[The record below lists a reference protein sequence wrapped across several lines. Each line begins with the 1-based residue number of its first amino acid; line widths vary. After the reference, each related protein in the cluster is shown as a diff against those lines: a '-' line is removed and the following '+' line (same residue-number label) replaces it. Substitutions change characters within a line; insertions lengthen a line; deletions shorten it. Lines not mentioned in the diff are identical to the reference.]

1 MTAASREGARIARRL
16 VGIAAAAT
24 LALALAALA
33 ATALLAGDGPAAEMR
48 AQTVELNA
56 ARAELP
62 EGADA
67 EAADA
72 ALSRAQDAL
81 RTAADARGG
90 LPVALVWALAAL
102 GAAFAWGVVAYLY
115 VGVVRPFMRLEAFA
129 QDVAKGNLDAPLA
142 YERSNPFGRF
152 TWAFDNMRVEIKR
165 ARAAEAE
172 AVEQGKTAVA
182 VLSHD
187 IKTPIASIRA
197 YSEALE
203 LGLARTQAEREG
215 YARTIAR
222 KCDEVT
228 SLTDDLFLH
237 ALADL
242 DRIQVRCEE
251 APIARVVARAVAD
264 FDAGGRVTLG
274 RLDEAQASCD
284 PKRLEQ
290 AIGNLL
296 ANAAKYAP
304 GADVEVEGVLDTAA
318 RAYRVRVRDRG
329 PGIPPED
336 LPFVADRFYRGSN
349 AGDAPGAGLGLF
361 IVRYLVEQMGGG
373 LSLENAEPGLVAILE
388 FPLAS

>member
-115 VGVVRPFMRLEAFA
+115 VGVVRPFIRLEAFA

-251 APIARVVARAVAD
+251 APIARIVARAVAD
-264 FDAGGRVTLG
+264 FDAAGTVTLG

>member
-33 ATALLAGDGPAAEMR
+33 ATALLAGDGPAAEMQ
-48 AQTVELNA
+48 AQIVELNA

-81 RTAADARGG
+81 RVAVDERGG

-102 GAAFAWGVVAYLY
+102 GAASAWGVVAYLY

-129 QDVAKGNLDAPLA
+129 QDVSTGNLDAPLA

-152 TWAFDNMRVEIKR
+152 TWAFDNMRKEIKR

-172 AVEQGKTAVA
+172 ALEQSKTTVA
-182 VLSHD
+182 ALSHD

-203 LGLARTQAEREG
+203 LGLARDDVEREG

-242 DRIQVRCEE
+242 DRIQMRCEE
-251 APIARVVARAVAD
+251 APIARVVAQAVAD
-264 FDAGGRVTLG
+264 FDAGDRVTLG

-304 GADVEVEGVLDTAA
+304 GADIEVEGVLDTAA
-318 RAYRVRVRDRG
+318 RVYRVRVRDRG

-373 LSLENAEPGLVAILE
+373 LSLENAEPGLAAVLE

>member
-1 MTAASREGARIARRL
+1 MTAASREARAIRRRL
-16 VGIAAAAT
+16 LACALAASLALVAAAVATTAALAQDGAASQMRAGVVALNESRAT
-24 LALALAALA
+24 LAAGEGSATADRALA
-33 ATALLAGDGPAAEMR
+33 D
-48 AQTVELNA
+48 AQET
-56 ARAELP
+56 
-62 EGADA
+62 
-67 EAADA
+67 
-72 ALSRAQDAL
+72 L
-81 RTAADARGG
+81 RRAADARST
-90 LPVALVWALAAL
+90 LPVALAWAVCAL
-102 GAAFAWGVVAYLY
+102 GIALVWGVAAYMYLS
-115 VGVVRPFMRLEAFA
+115 VVRPFSRLEVFA
-129 QDVAKGNLDAPLA
+129 DEVARGNLDAPLA

-172 AVEQGKTAVA
+172 ALEQGKTAVA
-182 VLSHD
+182 ALSHD

>member
-24 LALALAALA
+24 LVFALAAFA
-33 ATALLAGDGPAAEMR
+33 ATALLADDGPAAEMR
-48 AQTVELNA
+48 AQIMELNA

-81 RTAADARGG
+81 RAAADARSG

-102 GAAFAWGVVAYLY
+102 GAASAWGVVAYLY

-129 QDVAKGNLDAPLA
+129 QDVATGNLDAPLA

-152 TWAFDNMRVEIKR
+152 TWAFDNMRAEIKR

-182 VLSHD
+182 ALSHD

-336 LPFVADRFYRGSN
+336 LPFVAERFYRGSN

-373 LSLENAEPGLVAILE
+373 LSLENAEPGLAAVLE

>member
-1 MTAASREGARIARRL
+1 MTAASREGARIGRRL
-16 VGIAAAAT
+16 VGIAVAAT
-24 LALALAALA
+24 VVLALVALA
-33 ATALLAGDGPAAEMR
+33 ATVALMDDGPGAEIR
-48 AQTVELNA
+48 TQVVELNA
-56 ARAELP
+56 ARAELRGG
-62 EGADA
+62 EG
-67 EAADA
+67 AADA
-72 ALSRAQDAL
+72 ALVRAQEAL
-81 RTAADARGG
+81 RAAAGVKGG
-90 LPVALVWALAAL
+90 LPIALVWALAAL
-102 GAAFAWGVVAYLY
+102 GAAVVWGVVAYLHAS
-115 VGVVRPFMRLEAFA
+115 VVRPFMRLELFA
-129 QDVAKGNLDAPLA
+129 QDVAAGNLDTPLA

-152 TWAFDNMRVEIKR
+152 TWAFDNMRAEIKR

-182 VLSHD
+182 ALSHD

-203 LGLARTQAEREG
+203 LGLARNDAEREG

-242 DRIQVRCEE
+242 DRIHVSCEV
-251 APIARVVARAVAD
+251 APIARTIRQAVAD
-264 FDAGGRVTLG
+264 FGVAGNVALG
-274 RLDEAQASCD
+274 RLDEAQVAHD

-290 AIGNLL
+290 ALENLL

-304 GADVEVEGVLDTAA
+304 GVPVEVEGVLDTAA
-318 RAYRVRVRDRG
+318 RAYRLRVRDHG

-349 AGDAPGAGLGLF
+349 AHDAPGAGLGLF
-361 IVRYLVEQMGGG
+361 IVRYLVGQMGGS
-373 LSLENAEPGLVAILE
+373 LSLEDAEPGLRVRIE
-388 FPLAS
+388 FPLEP

>member
-1 MTAASREGARIARRL
+1 MTAAPREGARIARRL
-16 VGIAAAAT
+16 AGAALAAT
-24 LALALAALA
+24 LALALAALV
-33 ATALLAGDGPAAEMR
+33 ATALLASDEPGAQMR
-48 AQTVELNA
+48 AQVVELNA

-62 EGADA
+62 EGEGSPDV
-67 EAADA
+67 

-81 RTAADARGG
+81 RAAADAKSG
-90 LPVALVWALAAL
+90 LSLALVWALAAL
-102 GAAFAWGVVAYLY
+102 GAAAAWLIAGYLY
-115 VGVVRPFMRLEAFA
+115 LSVVRPFMRLEAFA
-129 QDVAKGNLDAPLA
+129 QDVASGNLDAPLA

-152 TWAFDNMRVEIKR
+152 TWAFDNMRAEIKR

-182 VLSHD
+182 ALSHD

-203 LGLARTQAEREG
+203 LGLARDEGERAD
-215 YARTIAR
+215 YARTIVR

-242 DRIQVRCEE
+242 DRIQVRCED

-264 FDAGGRVTLG
+264 FDAAGGVTLG

-290 AIGNLL
+290 AFENLL

-304 GADVEVEGVLDTAA
+304 GAAVEVEGVLDTAA
-318 RAYRVRVRDRG
+318 RVYRVRVRDRG

-336 LPFVADRFYRGSN
+336 LPFASDRFFRGSN

-361 IVRYLVEQMGGG
+361 IVRYLAEQMGG
-373 LSLENAEPGLVAILE
+373 SLRLEDAEPGLAAILE
-388 FPLAS
+388 LPLAP

>member
-1 MTAASREGARIARRL
+1 
-16 VGIAAAAT
+16 
-24 LALALAALA
+24 
-33 ATALLAGDGPAAEMR
+33 
-48 AQTVELNA
+48 
-56 ARAELP
+56 
-62 EGADA
+62 A

-81 RTAADARGG
+81 RAAADARGG

-102 GAAFAWGVVAYLY
+102 GAASAWGVVAYLY

-129 QDVAKGNLDAPLA
+129 QDVASGNLDAPLA

-182 VLSHD
+182 ALSHD

-251 APIARVVARAVAD
+251 APIARVVAQAVAD

-274 RLDEAQASCD
+274 HLDEAQASCD

-304 GADVEVEGVLDTAA
+304 GADIEVEGVLDTAA

-336 LPFVADRFYRGSN
+336 LPFAADRFYRGSN

-373 LSLENAEPGLVAILE
+373 LSLENAEPGLVAVLE

>member
-1 MTAASREGARIARRL
+1 MTAASREGVRIARRL

-81 RTAADARGG
+81 RAAADARSG

-115 VGVVRPFMRLEAFA
+115 VGVVRPFMRLEVFA
-129 QDVAKGNLDAPLA
+129 QDVATGNLDAPLA

-182 VLSHD
+182 ALSHD

-373 LSLENAEPGLVAILE
+373 LSLENAEPGLAAVLE
-388 FPLAS
+388 LRLAS